1 MPMQNLNEVPRK
13 SITHAIHSGT
23 KHLLVQYKLPRTEAK
38 DCCGPFSTS
47 KDYFAE
53 VSLRTLKKSL
63 CLGLGSLAS
72 YVFCNPVSKMTYV
85 TSTNLVMKL
94 RIMSLAN
101 KLFKTYKILGSIL
114 SMSYDLSHLI
124 HTTTFL

>member
-1 MPMQNLNEVPRK
+1 MPTQNLNEVPRK

-23 KHLLVQYKLPRTEAK
+23 KHLPVQYKLPRTEAK
-38 DCCGPFSTS
+38 DCCGPFS
-47 KDYFAE
+47 FAE
-53 VSLRTLKKSL
+53 VSFRTLKKPL

-72 YVFCNPVSKMTYV
+72 YVFRNPVSKMTYV

-101 KLFKTYKILGSIL
+101 KLFKTYKILGTIL
-114 SMSYDLSHLI
+114 SMSYDLFHLI
-124 HTTTFL
+124 PTTTFL